1 MDQRTVKSKSVTE
14 RHQPVA
20 VSSASH
26 SVSVQ
31 SSIFDLF
38 ARVLVSKG
46 HSIEALCFFFSVSA
60 DRLLSAIVR
69 LDLPTPPTQPFRIS
83 RRTDAW
89 TAEQIQ
95 QLMMLWPTNLYASV
109 IAERIGRTPAS
120 VRYKAKWLGLPTR
133 KRSDLCR
140 DVCATAIHA
149 LVLFPDSPTRSKRR
163 PQFNRTWDTDLLVG
177 TYHLTGVDH
186 EVTAETLGLTKRDV
200 ECIAWTLELPPRHFK
215 RGRLK
220 MSFDP
225 ASPHLKEFA
234 PHKFT
239 LRECMTNKN
248 VRFWGPKNGSR
259 ISRASK
265 RSKAYQDKV
274 SSADEN
280 DSFEGDTDD

>member
-1 MDQRTVKSKSVTE
+1 MEEQTHK
-14 RHQPVA
+14 A
-20 VSSASH
+20 VSRGVHGLAVANGSSGRKA
-26 SVSVQ
+26 VPQ
-31 SSIFDLF
+31 PSIFVSF
-38 ARVLVSKG
+38 AQFLIKKG
-46 HSIEALCFFFSVSA
+46 HSVEVLSFFFSVSA
-60 DRLLSAIVR
+60 ERLLTAIAQ
-69 LDLPTPPTQPFRIS
+69 LGLPTPLTQPLRVS

-95 QLMMLWPTNLYASV
+95 QLMMLWPTNLYASA
-109 IAERIGRTPAS
+109 IAARIGRTPAS

-133 KRSDLCR
+133 KRSDLHR
-140 DVCATAIHA
+140 EVSASSVSA
-149 LVLFPDSPTRSKRR
+149 LILFPTTQTRSKRR
-163 PQFNRTWDTDLLVG
+163 PQFNRTWDTDHLVG

-186 EVTAETLGLTKRDV
+186 EVTAETLGLTKRDI
-200 ECIAWTLELPPRHFK
+200 ECIVWTLELPPRHFK

-280 DSFEGDTDD
+280 DSFDSDTDD

>member
-1 MDQRTVKSKSVTE
+1 MDQRTVESKSVTE
-14 RHQPVA
+14 RYQPITVG
-20 VSSASH
+20 SAFR

-31 SSIFDLF
+31 FSVFDLF
-38 ARVLVSKG
+38 ARALVSQG
-46 HSIEALCFFFSVSA
+46 HSVEALCFIFSVSVE
-60 DRLLSAIVR
+60 RLLSAIVR
-69 LDLPTPPTQPFRIS
+69 LGLPTPPTRSLRIS
-83 RRTDAW
+83 RRANAW

-95 QLMMLWPTNLYASV
+95 QLMMLWPTNLYASA

-140 DVCATAIHA
+140 DVCASATHA
-149 LVLFPDSPTRSKRR
+149 LVLFPTTPTRSKRR
-163 PQFNRTWDTDLLVG
+163 PQFNRTWDTDHLVG

-259 ISRASK
+259 IARASK

-280 DSFEGDTDD
+280 DSFDGDTDD